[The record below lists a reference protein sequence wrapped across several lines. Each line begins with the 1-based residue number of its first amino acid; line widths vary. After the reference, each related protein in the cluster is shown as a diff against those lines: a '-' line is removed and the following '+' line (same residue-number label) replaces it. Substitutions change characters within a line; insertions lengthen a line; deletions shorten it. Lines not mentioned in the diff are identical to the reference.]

1 MKTSI
6 VCIGS
11 EINLGLITNTNSTY
25 IARKLSEI
33 GIESNIIISVKDLKN
48 DIKNAVNFC
57 MENSDIIILS
67 GGLGPTEDDITREAA
82 AELLNLKLIKND
94 SLDDKSLRF
103 IRKEISQKLREKLLK
118 QSYIPEGAQP
128 IIPNIGSAS
137 GFEIYLK
144 EKDKWLFSIPGVPK
158 EMEDMVD
165 NSILKKIKNILN
177 SRKENNEKILRKV
190 LLTTGISES
199 EIEEKIPDIY
209 ELAANLGVEI
219 GITAS
224 PGIIKLIIV
233 SRSLS
238 DEKNIENVGKIKNLL
253 FERLDEFIYGEE
265 NMLISESLK
274 DTILNSGKMISISAA
289 ESMTGGLVSQM
300 ITDVP
305 GSSGYFKGSVISYSD
320 FSKVK
325 LLGVSEE
332 ILNNYGAVSEQ
343 VCREMALNTKKIF
356 QSDYS
361 LSISGFAGP
370 EAGNNIENVGL
381 TFIGIAMPDEN
392 IKIFKLK
399 FIGTRTE
406 IKYRASQFALN
417 KLRLQI
423 QKAIK

>member
-144 EKDKWLFSIPGVPK
+144 EKDKWLSSHNITNYKNIVN
-158 EMEDMVD
+158 MR
-165 NSILKKIKNILN
+165 KKINGIILN
-177 SRKENNEKILRKV
+177 
-190 LLTTGISES
+190 
-199 EIEEKIPDIY
+199 D
-209 ELAANLGVEI
+209 
-219 GITAS
+219 
-224 PGIIKLIIV
+224 
-233 SRSLS
+233 
-238 DEKNIENVGKIKNLL
+238 
-253 FERLDEFIYGEE
+253 
-265 NMLISESLK
+265 LK
-274 DTILNSGKMISISAA
+274 DNLPA
-289 ESMTGGLVSQM
+289 LVK
-300 ITDVP
+300 D
-305 GSSGYFKGSVISYSD
+305 
-320 FSKVK
+320 
-325 LLGVSEE
+325 
-332 ILNNYGAVSEQ
+332 
-343 VCREMALNTKKIF
+343 
-356 QSDYS
+356 
-361 LSISGFAGP
+361 
-370 EAGNNIENVGL
+370 
-381 TFIGIAMPDEN
+381 
-392 IKIFKLK
+392 
-399 FIGTRTE
+399 
-406 IKYRASQFALN
+406 
-417 KLRLQI
+417 
-423 QKAIK
+423 